1 MKVLAL
7 LLLALTLLVIVGFG
21 FAYLL
26 GFVMSFDAPGSDKDP
41 DAWSFRILLLG
52 PLVLFLS
59 LFVLSIRAF
68 SAGQYK
74 RSAMMGAVSPVVG
87 LGLFAAMSISSVA
100 SYRTYQKEE
109 ARQRELEKRYPVQR
123 FTRPANG
130 GTDTLIVW
138 PSGIVAYR
146 LYRGPDQPV
155 WGGPFGD
162 LSEDRSTIL
171 YKASSD
177 NKLKPADLDQFL
189 DENGRKVT
197 ELYQVGSTSGSF

>member
-1 MKVLAL
+1 MKILAL
-7 LLLALTLLVIVGFG
+7 VLMVLTVLVISGFG
-21 FAYLL
+21 LAYLL

-41 DAWSFRILLLG
+41 DAWSFRILMLG
-52 PLVLFLS
+52 PIIIFIS
-59 LFVLSIRAF
+59 LFILSIRAY

-74 RSAMMGAVSPVVG
+74 RSVLMGAATPVIG
-87 LGLFAAMSISSVA
+87 LGLFGAMTLSSVA
-100 SYRTYQKEE
+100 SYKSYQKEE

-123 FTRPANG
+123 FTRPAEG

-146 LYRGPDQPV
+146 LYMGPDKPV

-162 LSEDRSTIL
+162 LSQDRSTIL

-177 NKLKPADLDQFL
+177 NKLRPADLDQFL

-197 ELYQVGSTSGSF
+197 EFYQVGSAAGSF